1 MKIFAGYIRVS
12 TEDQTEYSPESQKKL
27 LREQAKKDGGIIPEE
42 YMFSDEG
49 ISGKD
54 AAHRPD
60 FNRMIAMAK
69 QKEPPFE
76 RIYVWK
82 YSRFAR
88 NQEESI
94 VYKNLLRKNG
104 VEVVSVS
111 EPLIEGAFG
120 SLIER
125 IIEWQD
131 EYYLI
136 NLSTEVKRGMMEK
149 ASRGEAMCRV
159 FGLDIQDNEY
169 VKNADNT
176 HVVDMFESY
185 DRGESI
191 RSIAMRLGAAG
202 VRTPRGNYP
211 DNRFIEYILRNPIYI
226 CKLRWSTEGNPC
238 SKRKYNDPNIQF
250 FDAKAPRTVSDELFY
265 RVQDRLDKV
274 KTMYGKTD
282 RPGTGKPWL
291 LKGIAKCDCGG
302 SLVFASAKDP
312 SVQCNNYNH
321 MRGCT
326 VSHFISQ
333 RKLFHSFLEGLKE
346 CCVNFHFENDPDLPL
361 QTSLAQPLP
370 DFAKLIAAEQR
381 KLKRCVEAFQ
391 AGIDTME
398 EYAQNKKEIQDRI
411 KALETESA
419 KPSNTLTPE
428 ERTAASKADYRNR
441 TMQLIHT
448 LQDDEITIDAKNIAI
463 KNLISR
469 VIFHKPDGSLIIY
482 FK

>member
-12 TEDQTEYSPESQKKL
+12 TEDQTEYSPDSQMKI
-27 LREQAKKDGGIIPEE
+27 LREQAKKDGGMIPEE
-42 YMFSDEG
+42 YMFSDPG

-76 RIYVWK
+76 KIYVWK
-82 YSRFAR
+82 FSRFAR

-104 VEVVSVS
+104 VDVVSVS

-159 FGLDIQDNEY
+159 FGLDIKDNEY
-169 VKNADNT
+169 VKNTDNI

-185 DRGESI
+185 DRGENI
-191 RSIAMRLGAAG
+191 RSIAMRMGAAG
-202 VRTPRGNYP
+202 VRTPRGNPP

-226 CKLRWSTEGNPC
+226 CKLRWSDEGNPC
-238 SKRKYNDPNIQF
+238 SKRKFDDPNIKY

-265 RVQDRLDKV
+265 RVQERLDKT
-274 KTMYGKTD
+274 KAMYSKTD
-282 RPGTGKPWL
+282 RPNTGRPWL
-291 LKGIAKCDCGG
+291 LKGIVKCDCGG

-333 RKLFHSFLEGLKE
+333 RKLFHSFLEGLNE
-346 CCVNFHFENDPDLPL
+346 CCVNYHFENDPELPV
-361 QTSLAQPLP
+361 QASINQPAP
-370 DFAKLIAAEQR
+370 DYVKLIASEQR
-381 KLKRCVEAFQ
+381 KLKRCAEAFQ
-391 AGIDTME
+391 AGIDTMQ
-398 EYAQNKKEIQDRI
+398 EYAQNKQEITARI
-411 KALETESA
+411 SLLEAEMNKSA
-419 KPSNTLTPE
+419 DSRTPE
-428 ERTAASKADYRNR
+428 EITAASKADYRNR
-441 TMQLIHT
+441 TLKLIQT
-448 LQDDEITIDAKNIAI
+448 LQDDTITIDAKNQA
-463 KNLISR
+463 ISR
-469 VIFHKPDGSLIIY
+469 VIFQKPSGSLLIY